1 MIVLDEDDEMLSH
14 DFKELIYDVFAKL
27 PQNTQVI
34 VFSAT
39 MPTDLLEVTTK
50 FMTNPVKILV
60 KRDELTL
67 EGIRQF
73 YINVERAVKTNFFL
87 SCQKNAKLLYAFL
100 GMKSRDAL

>member
-1 MIVLDEDDEMLSH
+1 MIVLDDADETLSRG
-14 DFKELIYDVFAKL
+14 FKELIYDVFAKL
-27 PQNTQVI
+27 PQNTQAT

-73 YINVERAVKTNFFL
+73 YINVERAVKTNFL

-100 GMKSRDAL
+100 GMESRHA